1 MQDLQK
7 KLLQE
12 HNITVHTYENVT
24 VEDIPALLKKID
36 KITATQ
42 KDSIIQLLHTDNI
55 CGQKHLNQA
64 IAQAYKAFSEQQNFA
79 NDRGLEICV
88 RLSAQ
93 KQISQALK
101 MLGIQKQGNITVVY
115 IDTTSEQIQK
125 TEELLGTRN
134 DELLEQYNSEKICE
148 TYGINSDVDI
158 TCSINEKIALLALKN

>member
-1 MQDLQK
+1 
-7 KLLQE
+7 
-12 HNITVHTYENVT
+12 
-24 VEDIPALLKKID
+24 
-36 KITATQ
+36 
-42 KDSIIQLLHTDNI
+42 
-55 CGQKHLNQA
+55 
-64 IAQAYKAFSEQQNFA
+64 
-79 NDRGLEICV
+79 
-88 RLSAQ
+88 
-93 KQISQALK
+93 